1 MSIKNKYIKDKEVT
15 HQTAGAAEAVIQTS
29 VTTEETKLEKKQGK
43 KATFILPEDLHY
55 ELKEAAVKLRCNMSE
70 LVVESLK
77 KTLEELKKE
86 GRL

>member
-1 MSIKNKYIKDKEVT
+1 MSIKNKYVKDKEVT

-29 VTTEETKLEKKQGK
+29 VTTEETKSAKKEGK

-70 LVVESLK
+70 LVVESLRAR
-77 KTLEELKKE
+77 LDELRKE
-86 GRL
+86 GQL

>member
-1 MSIKNKYIKDKEVT
+1 MSIKNKYVKDKEVT

-29 VTTEETKLEKKQGK
+29 VTTEETKSEKKEGK

-55 ELKEAAVKLRCNMSE
+55 ELKEAAVKLRCNMSD
-70 LVVESLK
+70 LVAESLK
-77 KTLEELKKE
+77 KTLEDLRKT